1 MNGFDIAAAIV
12 ICLFLIKGIIR
23 GFVKEIASIFGL
35 IISFAL
41 ASHFYSSGAEFF
53 DPFIETTSYRDVL
66 GFVLV
71 FLSVYIIV
79 VVIGLLL
86 NKIVKTTMTK
96 PLNVTLGALVGLLKG
111 VFLAALLLLVVSA
124 FVATDEPLLR
134 DSRSRSLLRHAAD
147 NMIKLTPE
155 NLRKQFE
162 AKKKKLLAPTALNT
176 DKRTIPVRDAPSNE
190 NL

>member
-41 ASHFYSSGAEFF
+41 ASLFYSSGAVFF
-53 DPFIETTSYRDVL
+53 DPFIDTASYRDVL

-71 FLSVYIIV
+71 FLAVYIIIL
-79 VVIGLLL
+79 VIGLLL
-86 NKIVKTTMTK
+86 DKIVKTTMAK
-96 PLNVTLGALVGLLKG
+96 PLNITLGALVGLLKG
-111 VFLAALLLLVVSA
+111 VFLAALLLLVVSS
-124 FVATDEPLLR
+124 FVAPDEPLLR

-147 NMIKLTPE
+147 NMVKLTPE

-176 DKRTIPVRDAPSNE
+176 DKRTIPARTTSNRE
-190 NL
+190 TL